1 MTDQEM
7 LQAMSKMMD
16 EKLDP
21 IKKIS
26 TNREDLEETREE
38 ISGHDR
44 EDLEEVRTE

>member
-21 IKKIS
+21 IKKEIS
-26 TNREDLEETREE
+26 TIREDLEETCLLYTSPSPR
-38 ISGHDR
+38 D
-44 EDLEEVRTE
+44 VP